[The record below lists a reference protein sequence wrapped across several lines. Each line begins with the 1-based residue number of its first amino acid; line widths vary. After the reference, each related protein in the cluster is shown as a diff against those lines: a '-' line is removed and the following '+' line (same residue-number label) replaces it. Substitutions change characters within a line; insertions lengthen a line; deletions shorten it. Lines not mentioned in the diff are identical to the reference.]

1 MNKKGG
7 FSQFLSENMGFI
19 YIIPWLIG
27 FLLFKV
33 YPFGSSLEIGRASC
47 RERV

>member
-19 YIIPWLIG
+19 YIIPWLIVLT
-27 FLLFKV
+27 F
-33 YPFGSSLEIGRASC
+33 
-47 RERV
+47 